1 MSENEEPKISVN
13 PGSVLGQL
21 SRAILSAVENPDAIV
36 RQRAIERI
44 KQWEQVF
51 REMLSGSIS
60 LGERAPVQGVPEWVT
75 LEVLHGGFASG
86 NLLAGGPLQPH
97 EIRLLDRLNLP
108 LDKGRT
114 AINIYY
120 LSDAGHQELCGM
132 LESGCYRINVPEEGA
147 FLVVVWL
154 LLHGMQE
161 QAQELLESLTPFF
174 DRLRFYPVPDSTPII
189 PSPTTQLFGEHPP
202 TRIL

>member
-13 PGSVLGQL
+13 PGYVLGQL